1 MKQKVLCMMKNKK
14 IKVLILFLITLLI
27 ASSFFSD
34 GNITFVKGANYASR
48 IGANI
53 NYEKNISV
61 YTDLGEF
68 LFERA
73 GVVVGDY
80 YINKD
85 YKKYVVIE
93 VDYNKGVG
101 IAEFVGFLE
110 KPKVFLSD
118 KPSKTN
124 TENRKIGLY
133 CTHNDESYLPTDGYY
148 TIYGHGGIHDVAK
161 SVKASFEN
169 SGVEVFLDETLHIPH
184 DSMAYSRS
192 SVTAK

>member
-101 IAEFVGFLE
+101 IAEFVEFLE
-110 KPKVFLSD
+110 KPKVD
-118 KPSKTN
+118 
-124 TENRKIGLY
+124 RKSTRL
-133 CTHNDESYLPTDGYY
+133 
-148 TIYGHGGIHDVAK
+148 
-161 SVKASFEN
+161 N
-169 SGVEVFLDETLHIPH
+169 SSHVRI
-184 DSMAYSRS
+184 
-192 SVTAK
+192 